1 MPLEIFQQQMRP
13 IEFYDVL
20 ESQKLIG
27 GNDNLMK
34 LIKTFV
40 PSEEHNYVYTEEFT
54 TVMKAHCVGE
64 KRETGVVGERLS
76 EEDRILRGR
85 AKEIGEELKDK
96 LKNNT
101 YKSYVTLFNHFDEGH
116 NNIMELK
123 EFTAFVNG
131 FIKGVSKKEMSAL
144 FKLIDSNNS
153 EYITKEE
160 FLSFF
165 GIKEYF
171 TEPLMTNSIKT
182 TKEGKFDNICKEIYS
197 NLLALEKSGES
208 VFGYSKMKSKRGEF
222 ISQLKSIMIEEEGFK
237 NFGEFIEFLKAK
249 GPDNLIDLDKFRF
262 MIDNYSS
269 RNRKETTSSNLGT
282 SCEVFL
288 FELLHR
294 FDNDVD
300 KVMLLYDSD
309 KNGITNHEEFIINS
323 VRVFPTMPKKE
334 LEEIFSNLND
344 GQGKTIPEERFRGK
358 LNSVYSKYNKEPV
371 PASIP
376 MFNSMNPSVM
386 NPGMM
391 NQGMMN
397 PGMMNTANLG
407 MPWAPTP
414 NNQSMEFSRVLEDG
428 LYNSSSKPLLVDDK
442 LTKEEK
448 EEKDIAMVYQK
459 IRVAFQYKEES
470 FILKLKEYDTS
481 ASLRLHQNYVFKI
494 ISGFGVNLLDYEKKL
509 LLTGI
514 EKVEDQI
521 FYFDLVHKLFPE
533 RQIGVELST
542 HEDLVNFISKKMKI
556 ERKSLRMVFLE
567 FVGGDVK
574 STFISMPQFK
584 GWFIKQGIV
593 LTEEK
598 LMELYSAFDV
608 SKDFKVQYEEFRDAF
623 LKGSNLEPPRNVI
636 EKMKGAMKA
645 INKNT
650 DAVFTVYKEAGKM
663 FTGANFSVFFRV
675 IEDLQL
681 TVNVFEAEQ
690 AFDMI
695 DMAKEG
701 FIKLENLRKTFDAP
715 PIVEQLTK
723 DAFRKALYRTLRN
736 PENGMRSINDL
747 FNIYSEGRDI
757 LKKPEFLLMLKN
769 GVKWTTATPNEI
781 NAIYKEIDDDDNM
794 FISRKELA
802 DYYNEQKVCD
812 LFPFILAFKVKLREK
827 VLSSKTGLTYIF
839 RESDEDGDAT
849 LSLMEFKDLLRKLGM
864 TSLTPDEQ
872 LLIFREIDREQKGKI
887 TCPELRLAANSYEVI
902 NVIELTQAIRAN
914 IRQNH
919 WRVEDLFNKTR
930 GEKDSVSFTQFFE
943 MVNKELNLGINI
955 LEAEELFDFIDSN
968 RNSSLDRPEMFSA
981 FEGYGPINPFLINPE
996 YMKEQTASSKEF
1008 YNKKYKFDTDT
1019 KDIHDAHFSKVTD
1032 QGTNASAL
1040 GPTPPVKPSLLGEKY
1055 GEVDMKFISRIRRY
1069 MTLVRPKVESPE
1081 MLFQFFQDH
1090 SGYFKYEE
1098 MEAMNNILNNN
1109 KLSESQLKQVFQNLE
1124 PNNEGVVKQESFVEY
1139 FKKLNAYL
1147 GDSKEEAKKML
1158 PKIQEALLE
1167 MVRRSCKDP
1176 LKLFFMNSP
1185 RKDALSKEAFV
1196 DFVSKMP
1203 WEKDYEPQHEDI
1215 VLVFEYLDISQKGLI
1230 GEKIIQQE
1238 IITKEVLNK
1247 VDRELEIELKKKIS
1261 THLKRVG
1268 ERRLLEKF
1276 YGYDMERNYVL
1287 RVEDF
1292 KEFLREQKI
1301 DIDEYGINK
1310 MTQFALGYSSDQ
1322 KKISYINFMQEMDI
1336 ITLQRAAELSM
1347 NTKTKS
1353 EKDKIYELAHY
1364 LERFCAKKGLVLV
1377 A

>member
-1 MPLEIFQQQMRP
+1 
-13 IEFYDVL
+13 
-20 ESQKLIG
+20 
-27 GNDNLMK
+27 
-34 LIKTFV
+34 
-40 PSEEHNYVYTEEFT
+40 
-54 TVMKAHCVGE
+54 
-64 KRETGVVGERLS
+64 
-76 EEDRILRGR
+76 
-85 AKEIGEELKDK
+85 
-96 LKNNT
+96 
-101 YKSYVTLFNHFDEGH
+101 
-116 NNIMELK
+116 
-123 EFTAFVNG
+123 
-131 FIKGVSKKEMSAL
+131 
-144 FKLIDSNNS
+144 
-153 EYITKEE
+153 
-160 FLSFF
+160 
-165 GIKEYF
+165 
-171 TEPLMTNSIKT
+171 
-182 TKEGKFDNICKEIYS
+182 
-197 NLLALEKSGES
+197 
-208 VFGYSKMKSKRGEF
+208 
-222 ISQLKSIMIEEEGFK
+222 
-237 NFGEFIEFLKAK
+237 
-249 GPDNLIDLDKFRF
+249 
-262 MIDNYSS
+262 
-269 RNRKETTSSNLGT
+269 
-282 SCEVFL
+282 
-288 FELLHR
+288 
-294 FDNDVD
+294 
-300 KVMLLYDSD
+300 
-309 KNGITNHEEFIINS
+309 
-323 VRVFPTMPKKE
+323 
-334 LEEIFSNLND
+334 
-344 GQGKTIPEERFRGK
+344 
-358 LNSVYSKYNKEPV
+358 
-371 PASIP
+371 
-376 MFNSMNPSVM
+376 
-386 NPGMM
+386 M
-391 NQGMMN
+391 NQ
-397 PGMMNTANLG
+397 GMMNTANLG

-428 LYNSSSKPLLVDDK
+428 LYNSSAKPLLVDDK

-459 IRVAFQYKEES
+459 IRAAFQYKEES

-481 ASLRLHQNYVFKI
+481 ASLKLHQNYVFKI

-514 EKVEDQI
+514 EKVDDQI

-556 ERKSLRMVFLE
+556 ERKSLRMIFLE

-574 STFISMPQFK
+574 SGFISMPQFK
-584 GWFIKQGIV
+584 GWFTKQGIV

-636 EKMKGAMKA
+636 EKMKGAMNA

-650 DAVFTVYKEAGKM
+650 DAVFTKYKEAGKM

-715 PIVEQLTK
+715 PIIEQLTK

-864 TSLTPDEQ
+864 TGLTPDEQ

-968 RNSSLDRPEMFSA
+968 RNSSVDRPEMFSA

-996 YMKEQTASSKEF
+996 YMKEQTASTKEF

-1196 DFVSKMP
+1196 DFVTKMP

-1364 LERFCAKKGLVLV
+1364 LERFCAKKGLVLL